1 MNRSQPVD
9 QVPQG
14 PAGSNQPS
22 VLVIVPAF
30 NESVTIQPTITG
42 LRQQA
47 QDLARQG
54 IHVSIF
60 VVDDGSTDRT
70 KELAEEAG
78 ADRVL
83 LHRVNQGLGA
93 AVRTGMRAGREGGF
107 DVVVKFD
114 ADLQHDPSDIPALI
128 EPILDESA
136 DIVYG
141 NRFADLRYRMPLLR
155 RLGNLAFSRMMRWL
169 TGWPLRD
176 SQPGILAV
184 NRRYL
189 ESFSIPG
196 DYNYTQQVLL
206 EAYHRHLKFAHVPVT
221 FRKRPA
227 GESFVSLVYPLK
239 VIPQI
244 ILVIVSIRPMRIF
257 LPIGMGFLLLAG
269 LVFSYQI
276 TNWLLGHSSRPVE
289 NVNLVLGSA
298 LFGLQTVF
306 FGILAQLIAQLR
318 QG

>member
-1 MNRSQPVD
+1 MHEPGQKDPGHREAPN
-9 QVPQG
+9 
-14 PAGSNQPS
+14 SNEVS

-30 NESVTIQPTITG
+30 NERATIQGAVTG
-42 LRQQA
+42 LRKERKR
-47 QDLARQG
+47 LASRG
-54 IHVSIF
+54 IRLSIF
-60 VVDDGSTDRT
+60 VVDDGSTDGT
-70 KELAEEAG
+70 GQLAAEAG

-83 LHRVNQGLGA
+83 RHRVNQGLGA
-93 AVRTGMRAGREGGF
+93 AVRTGMRAGKEEGY

-114 ADLQHDPSDIPALI
+114 ADLQHDPSDIPPLI
-128 EPILDESA
+128 QPVLDDSA

-155 RLGNLAFSRMMRWL
+155 RAGNLAFSRLMAWL
-169 TGWPLRD
+169 TGWPLKD

-189 ESFSIPG
+189 EAFSIPG

-206 EAYHRHLKFAHVPVT
+206 EAYHRHLRFAHVPVT
-221 FRKRPA
+221 FRQRPA
-227 GESFVSLVYPLK
+227 GESFVSLAYPFR

-244 ILVIVSIRPMRIF
+244 LLVIASIRPMRIF
-257 LPIGMGFLLLAG
+257 LPIGLGFLLLAG
-269 LVFSYQI
+269 LVFTYQLV
-276 TNWLLGHSSRPVE
+276 NWLLGHSTRPVE

-306 FGILAQLIAQLR
+306 FGILAQMIAQLR